1 MNRFDRP
8 DLSPGLRRRAEA
20 LAGSRAPEE
29 RDPASMLD
37 MRAALHELQVHQ
49 IELEMQNEE
58 LLRVQGKLEDARA
71 RYYDLYDLAP
81 VGYLIMSPEGRILE
95 VNQTAV
101 ALLGAAQSTLVGQP
115 ITRFIQDQDQD
126 IYYLYRKQFLQT
138 GEIRGRDLRLV
149 RPDGTVFWAHLAA
162 GAGPGLNR
170 VVLVDITERKRIEA
184 ALKRSEAA
192 LAATQTLTKVGSWE
206 WEVRD
211 QTMTWSREMYRLYQL
226 TPGGPAPGPVPLA
239 RGLACYLPEDR
250 AALQAAFTR
259 CLERGEPYSLK
270 CRITTAKGRPRWI
283 RTQAKAVAENGAVV
297 RVIGYMLEIAERRHH
312 ARAVKAGPSPLKD

>member
-1 MNRFDRP
+1 MTRPDRP
-8 DLSPGLRRRAEA
+8 EPTPGLRWRAEA
-20 LAGSRAPEE
+20 LAGSAAPEE
-29 RDPASMLD
+29 NNPLSMLD
-37 MRAALHELQVHQ
+37 MQAALHELRVHQ

-58 LLRVQGKLEDARA
+58 LLRVQEKLEETRA
-71 RYYDLYDLAP
+71 RYFDLYNLAP
-81 VGYLIMSPEGRILE
+81 VGYLIMSPDGRILE

-101 ALLGAAQSTLVGQP
+101 ALLGAAQATLVGRP
-115 ITRFIQDQDQD
+115 ITRFILDQDQD

-138 GEIRGRDLRLV
+138 GEIHGRDLRLV

-184 ALKRSEAA
+184 ALKRSETT
-192 LAATQTLTKVGSWE
+192 LVATQTLAKVGSWE

-226 TPGGPAPGPVPLA
+226 SPGGPVPGPALLA

-259 CLERGEPYSLK
+259 CLERGEPYNLK
-270 CRITTAKGRPRWI
+270 CQITTAKGRPRWI
-283 RTQAKAVAENGAVV
+283 RIRAKAVAENGAVV
-297 RVIGYMLEIAERRHH
+297 RVVGYMLDLADRRPQ
-312 ARAVKAGPSPLKD
+312 ARAAQAGPGSSKP